1 MLQLG
6 MTKLALDEA
15 VAGEEGGEKVEKE
28 MKTTLMSVVRKK
40 LEEVNED
47 PEDESMP
54 ATAGADAASA
64 SASVVDAPSPLTD
77 SPSDDD
83 DKMDTD
89 SGER

>member
-47 PEDESMP
+47 PEEESLP
-54 ATAGADAASA
+54 VTASVDAAST
-64 SASVVDAPSPLTD
+64 STSVVDAPSPLTD
-77 SPSDDD
+77 SDDD